1 MEAVI
6 SRLPTLSNDKLNV
19 IMSHIKHIL
28 NERKVEDYSRYTF
41 ISYSKT
47 IKIIRIQALIRG
59 FLIRK
64 KYYKKIIIYN
74 NT

>member
-6 SRLPTLSNDKLNV
+6 TRLPYLSNDKLNV
-19 IMSHIKHIL
+19 IMSYIKHIL
-28 NERKVEDYSRYTF
+28 NERKGEDYSGYKF

-47 IKIIRIQALIRG
+47 MKIIRIQALIRG

-64 KYYKKIIIYN
+64 KI
-74 NT
+74 